1 MNPSVMT
8 RLLLYPLA
16 LFALGNL
23 VGGRAQDARAL
34 ELLNSL
40 APQTREDPESSQV
53 EPLETFDYTLHYTI
67 YSDKT
72 AKAAENYLRFAVNA
86 EQRLLYTD
94 RVIGRTPN
102 FKLIYKDG
110 QATAYDLRA
119 DETFTPPENLV
130 APFVR
135 WFDQVVYPDIRTQDL
150 RGARY
155 RGEKDYGEIALYEG
169 DNRYEGTVQGEEVA
183 VTAALPDFLG
193 TSLGR
198 VPVKLIF
205 GDEGNHI
212 ATVYTV
218 EGEQQLVVYND
229 PGDPEPLPR
238 YLNAH
243 LYKLGT
249 ATPFLEARTR
259 LEDLSLNEPLDP
271 ELFDEGV
278 AETPDT
284 PN

>member
-1 MNPSVMT
+1 MNQP
-8 RLLLYPLA
+8 LLNQLIPCL
-16 LFALGNL
+16 LTLLMVSSPTGS
-23 VGGRAQDARAL
+23 RAQDARAL
-34 ELLNSL
+34 ELLNGL
-40 APQTREDPESSQV
+40 APQTGEGS
-53 EPLETFDYTLHYTI
+53 EPLETEPLATFDYTLHYTI

-72 AKAAENYLRFAVNA
+72 AKAAENYLRFAVDT

-102 FKLIYKDG
+102 FKLIYRDG

-119 DETFTPPENLV
+119 GETFTPPESLV
-130 APFVR
+130 APFER
-135 WFDQVVYPDIRTQDL
+135 WFDQVAYPDIREQDL
-150 RGARY
+150 RRARY
-155 RGEKDYGEIALYEG
+155 LGEKDYGKVALYEG
-169 DNRYEGTVQGEEVA
+169 DNRYEGTVQGEEVE

-205 GDEGNHI
+205 GDGGDHI
-212 ATVYTV
+212 ASVYTV

-259 LEDLSLNEPLDP
+259 LRDLSLNEPLDP
-271 ELFDEGV
+271 DLFQGV
-278 AETPDT
+278 AATPDA

>member
-8 RLLLYPLA
+8 RLVLYPLA
-16 LFALGNL
+16 LFALGSL
-23 VGGRAQDARAL
+23 VSGRAQDARAL

-72 AKAAENYLRFAVNA
+72 AKAAENYLRFAVDA

-218 EGEQQLVVYND
+218 EGEQQLVAYND

-271 ELFDEGV
+271 ELFNQGV